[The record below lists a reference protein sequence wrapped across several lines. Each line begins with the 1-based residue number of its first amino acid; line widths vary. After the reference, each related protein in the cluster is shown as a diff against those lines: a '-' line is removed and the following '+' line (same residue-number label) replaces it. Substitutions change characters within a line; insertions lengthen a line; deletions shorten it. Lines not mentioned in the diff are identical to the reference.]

1 MDAQIRGGFADAP
14 LIDDDQRRLPSGE
27 RTLGNSSRVTQSV
40 KRYSTPALVRHTMNA
55 RRRVRAGVGQRPR
68 EETAECTGRA
78 GTLGG
83 YGDWRDIGSN
93 RPRECWNEAG
103 SGWARTR
110 FRHCPGLCSSDAGS
124 GANVCLAR
132 WTRASAVGVRCRTAD
147 GRIEHTGSFA
157 LSVAS
162 DCRPCANRVTAQQD
176 FDDDHRRTA
185 VPAHEGRRTITG
197 NVVLVAF
204 YSPRHVYPTVAT
216 FIAIMVLCLWLTI
229 CGSRE
234 PTPAGSRGQFELFAF
249 IRSFYLDPR
258 LHRNFYWV
266 LVTRLFGKMGIWSI
280 FAFMLY

>member
-1 MDAQIRGGFADAP
+1 
-14 LIDDDQRRLPSGE
+14 
-27 RTLGNSSRVTQSV
+27 
-40 KRYSTPALVRHTMNA
+40 
-55 RRRVRAGVGQRPR
+55 
-68 EETAECTGRA
+68 
-78 GTLGG
+78 
-83 YGDWRDIGSN
+83 
-93 RPRECWNEAG
+93 
-103 SGWARTR
+103 
-110 FRHCPGLCSSDAGS
+110 
-124 GANVCLAR
+124 
-132 WTRASAVGVRCRTAD
+132 
-147 GRIEHTGSFA
+147 
-157 LSVAS
+157 
-162 DCRPCANRVTAQQD
+162 VTAQQD

-258 LHRNFYWV
+258 LHRNFYLV